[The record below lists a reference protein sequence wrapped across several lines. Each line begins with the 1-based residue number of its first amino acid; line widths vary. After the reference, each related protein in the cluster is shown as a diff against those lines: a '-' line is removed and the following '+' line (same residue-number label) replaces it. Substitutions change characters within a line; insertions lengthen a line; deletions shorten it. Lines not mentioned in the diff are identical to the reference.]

1 MCGNA
6 EMWKCGNAEMQH
18 FWMGFG
24 FEFVRLT
31 KHIRAIIADHLVEN
45 GPRFGWEK
53 VEKRS
58 ECSDIVECDSVSD
71 QILADS

>member
-45 GPRFGWEK
+45 LRGS
-53 VEKRS
+53 VEKRWRKGPS
-58 ECSDIVECDSVSD
+58 AVT
-71 QILADS
+71 